1 MIAKLRMFLV
11 SMGCGYVVCQLCR
24 GDERARR
31 RKSTDVR
38 SKLEFIIGTPPA
50 RALQWRENRMDVHN
64 RHAACAKAALL
75 LALCF
80 GPVAAADARSSGP
93 QRAGQAPSLSS
104 RDARTPQQPA
114 AQPPSPLEQQVIAAA
129 ERAYSSGIRNYHA
142 GDLAAAKRDFDSAV
156 DSMLS
161 SGLDLKANPQLS
173 DEFER
178 IVDAVNALEMDALKQ
193 GNGFAPPTEQT
204 PVDVA
209 NDVTFPVD
217 PNIRAAAEAELKT
230 TQSDL
235 PLVINDAVTSYIGYF
250 SNTSTG
256 RGTIINSLRRAGRYK
271 DLIQQTLRDEGDP
284 QDLIY
289 QAIAESG
296 FQTQA
301 VNARSGAAGMWQ
313 FMPFRGAYGLERNG
327 WVDERFDP
335 EKATRAYARE
345 IKKNYQQ
352 FGDWYLAMAAYDW
365 GAGNVQRAVQRTGYA
380 DFWELYKRNNLPRE
394 TKNYVP
400 IILAAAVMAKNPVQ
414 YGLTDI
420 HPDPPAASDTVTVNG
435 SVDLRLAADIVNV
448 PVQEIV
454 GLNPSLL
461 RMQTPPDEPYDL
473 HLPTATKATFME
485 TIQEIPADKR
495 TAWRYRR
502 VQPDD
507 TLVSLARTY
516 HVSTADIA
524 FVNQLDP
531 TGDISGEDALIIP
544 ALPPAASSGA
554 RSSARYKVEREDT
567 LVTLADRFNVTT
579 EQLRRWNHLRSSTIK
594 PGQTLFVAEPAHVSA
609 SARGKRGRRGRAG
622 AVGHASLNASS
633 RAKKSAHPAETK
645 PKSTRK

>member
-1 MIAKLRMFLV
+1 
-11 SMGCGYVVCQLCR
+11 MG
-24 GDERARR
+24 
-31 RKSTDVR
+31 
-38 SKLEFIIGTPPA
+38 
-50 RALQWRENRMDVHN
+50 
-64 RHAACAKAALL
+64 AALL
-75 LALCF
+75 IAVCGTGLSA
-80 GPVAAADARSSGP
+80 GAARP
-93 QRAGQAPSLSS
+93 QQKTPPPPSLSS
-104 RDARTPQQPA
+104 RDAQT
-114 AQPPSPLEQQVIAAA
+114 AQPPNAREQQVIATADD
-129 ERAYSSGIRNYHA
+129 AYASGLRNYRA
-142 GDLAAAKRDFDSAV
+142 GDLPAAKRDFDRAV
-156 DSMLS
+156 DTMLA
-161 SGLDLKANPQLS
+161 SGLDLKGSPPLS
-173 DEFER
+173 DEFEH

-230 TQSDL
+230 TESDL

-250 SNTSTG
+250 SNTTTG

-271 DLIQQTLRDEGDP
+271 DLIQRTLQQEDVP
-284 QDLIY
+284 KDLIY

-365 GAGNVQRAVQRTGYA
+365 GPGNVQRAVQRTGYA
-380 DFWELYKRNNLPRE
+380 DFWELYRRNNLPRE

-400 IILAAAVMAKNPVQ
+400 IILAAAIMAKNPAQ

-420 HPDPPAASDTVTVNG
+420 NPDPPIEDDVVTVNG
-435 SVDLRLAADIVNV
+435 AIDLRLVADIVDV
-448 PVQEIV
+448 PVQQIV

-461 RMQTPPDEPYDL
+461 RMATPPDDPYDL
-473 HLPTATKATFME
+473 RLPANTRQTFLDA
-485 TIQEIPADKR
+485 IAEIPPDKR
-495 TAWRYRR
+495 TAWRYHR
-502 VQPDD
+502 VQPGD
-507 TLVSLARTY
+507 TLAALARSFK
-516 HVSTADIA
+516 VSATDIA
-524 FVNQLDP
+524 FVNQIDADA
-531 TGDISGEDALIIP
+531 DISGEDALIIP
-544 ALPPAASSGA
+544 TVPPAATGLA
-554 RSSARYKVEREDT
+554 RSSARYRVEREDT

-579 EQLRRWNHLRSSTIK
+579 EQIRRWNHLRSSAIQ

-609 SARGKRGRRGRAG
+609 SARGKGRRGKGRAST
-622 AVGHASLNASS
+622 AAHTAHAAAKSSTKTPAGKAAKTGSAANAK
-633 RAKKSAHPAETK
+633 RHPQ
-645 PKSTRK
+645 

>member
-1 MIAKLRMFLV
+1 
-11 SMGCGYVVCQLCR
+11 
-24 GDERARR
+24 
-31 RKSTDVR
+31 
-38 SKLEFIIGTPPA
+38 
-50 RALQWRENRMDVHN
+50 MDVSIPS
-64 RHAACAKAALL
+64 AARLGAALL
-75 LALCF
+75 LAVCCA
-80 GPVAAADARSSGP
+80 GASAGAQRP
-93 QRAGQAPSLSS
+93 QQKTPPPPSLSS
-104 RDARTPQQPA
+104 RDAQSAQQAA
-114 AQPPSPLEQQVIAAA
+114 AQPPNPREQQVVTAA
-129 ERAYSSGIRNYHA
+129 ESAYASGLRNYRA
-142 GDLAAAKRDFDSAV
+142 GDLVAAKRDFDNAV
-156 DSMLS
+156 DIMLA
-161 SGLDLKANPQLS
+161 SGLDLKSSSPLS
-173 DEFER
+173 DEFEH

-230 TQSDL
+230 TESDL
-235 PLVINDAVTSYIGYF
+235 PLLINDAVTSYIGYF

-256 RGTIINSLRRAGRYK
+256 RGTIISSLRRAGRYK
-271 DLIQQTLRDEGDP
+271 DLIQHTLREEGVP

-365 GAGNVQRAVQRTGYA
+365 GPGNVQRAVQRTGYA
-380 DFWELYKRNNLPRE
+380 DFWELYRRNNLPQE

-400 IILAAAVMAKNPVQ
+400 IILAAAIMAKNPAQ
-414 YGLTDI
+414 YGLTEI
-420 HPDPPAASDTVTVNG
+420 NPDPPIAADVVTVNG
-435 SVDLRLAADIVNV
+435 AVDLRLVADIVDV
-448 PVQEIV
+448 PVQQIV

-461 RMQTPPDEPYDL
+461 RMATPPDDPYDL
-473 HLPTATKATFME
+473 RLPTGTRQTFLDA
-485 TIQEIPADKR
+485 IAEIPPDKR
-495 TAWRYRR
+495 TAWRYHR
-502 VQPDD
+502 VQPGD
-507 TLVSLARTY
+507 TLAALAKSFKVSA
-516 HVSTADIA
+516 ADIA
-524 FVNQLDP
+524 FVNQIE
-531 TGDISGEDALIIP
+531 TTADISAEDALIIP
-544 ALPPAASSGA
+544 TVPPAASGLA
-554 RSSARYKVEREDT
+554 RSSARYRVQREDT

-579 EQLRRWNHLRSSTIK
+579 EQIRRWNHLRSSAIQ

-609 SARGKRGRRGRAG
+609 SARGKGGRKGKGRASARAAHG
-622 AVGHASLNASS
+622 AHAAGKSGAKTGLKTGAKAGAQSRSSAS
-633 RAKKSAHPAETK
+633 AKQHH
-645 PKSTRK
+645 R